1 MRFQT
6 DPFQDFIIHPI
17 LDLDDDSPN
26 NLFFVPP
33 SNAPQV
39 PSPVQ
44 TSVNMPT
51 DRQIFGVL
59 ALDKKF
65 RNRST
70 DNAGKHL
77 ATAIKELE
85 KILGD
90 IEI

>member
-1 MRFQT
+1 
-6 DPFQDFIIHPI
+6 
-17 LDLDDDSPN
+17 
-26 NLFFVPP
+26 
-33 SNAPQV
+33 
-39 PSPVQ
+39 
-44 TSVNMPT
+44 
-51 DRQIFGVL
+51 L

-85 KILGD
+85 KLLGD